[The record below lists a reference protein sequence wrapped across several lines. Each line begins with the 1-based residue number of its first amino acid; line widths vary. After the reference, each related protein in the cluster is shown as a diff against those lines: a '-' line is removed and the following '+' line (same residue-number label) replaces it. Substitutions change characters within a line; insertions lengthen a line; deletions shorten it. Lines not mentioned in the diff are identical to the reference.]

1 MPKYDFF
8 CEDCRKPF
16 VIQICYDDYGKKPVH
31 CPNCQ
36 GIRVKRQIGRIRVT
50 RTEEGRL
57 EEFSD
62 ASSMDGIENNPEAMG
77 KMLKKM
83 KNQMGEEIAPEF
95 DEMVDRLESGQSP
108 AQIGKDLPDLANP
121 AIDSSEMPGAG
132 DLDF

>member
-1 MPKYDFF
+1 MT
-8 CEDCRKPF
+8 
-16 VIQICYDDYGKKPVH
+16 H
-31 CPNCQ
+31 
-36 GIRVKRQIGRIRVT
+36 
-50 RTEEGRL
+50 TEEARL

-62 ASSMDGIENNPEAMG
+62 ASSLDGIENNPEAMG

-108 AQIGKDLPDLANP
+108 AQIGKDLPDIANP
-121 AIDSSEMPGAG
+121 VIDNSDLPAAD